1 MKIGKETIMEYKNI
15 AVDQKGEIAFLILSR
30 PEVGN
35 RLGQE
40 SFTEICQTL
49 KALNADGAVR
59 VIIVKGAGENFC
71 VGADVTEI
79 AKLDEVG
86 RRSFFSGLNEM
97 YKTFHRMD
105 KVTIVMVNG
114 YATAAG
120 LGIPLSCDLVVASED
135 AQFGATGVK
144 VGLFCMTAS
153 AVLLPAIVGSKK
165 ALEMGLTG
173 DLISAKEAE
182 RLGIVNIVVPRERLE
197 SATMELAQKIL
208 SKNPVSIVLGKR
220 NFYACAEL
228 GFDKGLD
235 YSVEMY
241 SVLTATREAR
251 EGMSAFLEKREPHW
265 EMEEK

>member
-1 MKIGKETIMEYKNI
+1 MEYKNI
-15 AVDQKGEIAFLILSR
+15 AVDKKGEIGFLILNR

-49 KALNADGAVR
+49 KELSADDDVR
-59 VIIVKGAGENFC
+59 LIIVKGAGENFC

-79 AKLDEVG
+79 TKLDEVG
-86 RRSFFSGLNEM
+86 RCSFFSSLGEM
-97 YKTFHRMD
+97 YKTFQRID

-153 AVLLPAIVGSKK
+153 AVLLPRIVGSKK

-182 RLGIVNIVVPRERLE
+182 RLGMVNVVVPKERLE
-197 SATMELAQKIL
+197 PATMELAQKIL

-235 YSVEMY
+235 YSAEMY
-241 SVLTATREAR
+241 STLTATREAR
-251 EGMSAFLEKREPHW
+251 EGMRAFLEKRGPHW